1 MLNHGYL
8 FNLNQTRKNQFSG
21 DEINE
26 LVLYVQCTSTVKT
39 KMLDSGKYYLHCH
52 SK

>member
-8 FNLNQTRKNQFSG
+8 FNLNQTRKNRFSR

-26 LVLYVQCTSTVKT
+26 LVLYVQCTGTVTIKL
-39 KMLDSGKYYLHCH
+39 LDSGKYYLPTL
-52 SK
+52 SL